1 MTLILFFT
9 IIDCK
14 IKSYKEVQMSINL
27 EQELQSSLSTQDMYD
42 IISFSIEA
50 ANDNGFINSF
60 IFNRALYLFAA
71 IILYPS
77 EKEKYASII
86 SKNINEAW
94 DKLLEDGVLEK
105 MEKSFPV
112 ELQMLADNA
121 ENWYAEYT
129 QYAHSARGLLDTLQT
144 FTGDIVKS
152 AAEQLKMASE
162 QSNIQEVLQIA
173 DRWGMNN
180 EVAKPEITANSHE
193 VVDGESLL
201 TE

>member
-1 MTLILFFT
+1 
-9 IIDCK
+9 
-14 IKSYKEVQMSINL
+14 MSINL